1 VAKSN
6 IEFNFN
12 FDDRA
17 LKKAVNQEIASM
29 ASDLTRALGTLAA
42 RYQGK
47 PLAQIKPEIQRI
59 WAQHTGGSVT
69 DPELTQFAEQIQAG
83 QGIEVRLK

>member
-1 VAKSN
+1 MAKSGG
-6 IEFNFN
+6 FK

-17 LKKAVNQEIASM
+17 MKKLVNQGVQKM
-29 ASDLTRALGTLAA
+29 ASDLTSALNALTG

-47 PLAQIKPEIQRI
+47 PVEEIKPEIQRV
-59 WAQHTGGSVT
+59 WAKHSGGGSIT

-83 QGIEVRLK
+83 GRVEVRLS